1 MKINTNMS
9 ALFTA
14 RQENVNSNSI
24 QKSMEKLSSG
34 LSINRASDDSSG
46 LAVSE
51 KMRAQIRGLNR
62 ASKNVGDMVSFTSTA
77 EGYLD
82 EMGNII
88 QRIRELSVQ
97 AGNGIYSAED
107 RIQLNVEVSQ
117 LVSEIDRIASTAS
130 FNGMNIFSGRFAKE
144 GGEEIAF
151 HIGANADERI
161 SMNIEKMTAESLGL
175 KNNSENSISLE
186 TQDTANTAI
195 STLDNALKT
204 INSQRA
210 NIGAMTNRA
219 EMAQNGI
226 DVASENLQAS
236 ESRIRDIDTAK
247 AFVDYAKDE
256 ILQSSSSAML
266 AQAININRAS
276 VARLFGSI

>member
-186 TQDTANTAI
+186 TQDTANAAI